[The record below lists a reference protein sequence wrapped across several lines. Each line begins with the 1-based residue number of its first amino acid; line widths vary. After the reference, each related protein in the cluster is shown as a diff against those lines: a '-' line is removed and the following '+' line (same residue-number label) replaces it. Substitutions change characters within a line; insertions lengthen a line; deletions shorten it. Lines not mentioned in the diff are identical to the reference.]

1 MTEAPSTAAVP
12 LPRVLESDC
21 AVQRELAHKLALR
34 EKFSTCTSFLGY
46 GFQAFMLRDLVAAP
60 LLWAWFA
67 ALAVLEALN
76 WLVAHQLVRQRDDDA
91 QRRKWLR
98 VLPVTLFMASCTWGM
113 SALMPGV
120 DLAVT
125 TANLNLLLLA
135 VVVII
140 SVHNLCFSAAALVA
154 FVFGMGTPL
163 FIYGLMHPWGPSG
176 LLALGAFVLCVM
188 VQFYG
193 RAAHRLEVNDICHRL
208 ESELMAA
215 ELQRTNIELNVA
227 MDKIRI
233 MASHDALT
241 QCLNRRAVMEHLESE
256 KARAGRHGER
266 FGVILLDLDHF
277 KSIND
282 TYGHGVGD
290 AVLVAMADRLRAHVR
305 PSDSLAR
312 WGGEEFLCVMAHVD
326 DASLLAKAE
335 DLRRALAEAPL
346 VQEPKA
352 LTVTASIGVAMF
364 APGQTIDETI
374 DRADQAL
381 YQAKHGGRNRVC
393 VLHSAQPLPVV
404 SV

>member
-1 MTEAPSTAAVP
+1 M
-12 LPRVLESDC
+12 
-21 AVQRELAHKLALR
+21 
-34 EKFSTCTSFLGY
+34 
-46 GFQAFMLRDLVAAP
+46 
-60 LLWAWFA
+60 
-67 ALAVLEALN
+67 
-76 WLVAHQLVRQRDDDA
+76 
-91 QRRKWLR
+91 
-98 VLPVTLFMASCTWGM
+98 
-113 SALMPGV
+113 
-120 DLAVT
+120 
-125 TANLNLLLLA
+125 
-135 VVVII
+135 
-140 SVHNLCFSAAALVA
+140 
-154 FVFGMGTPL
+154 
-163 FIYGLMHPWGPSG
+163 
-176 LLALGAFVLCVM
+176 
-188 VQFYG
+188 
-193 RAAHRLEVNDICHRL
+193 
-208 ESELMAA
+208 
-215 ELQRTNIELNVA
+215 
-227 MDKIRI
+227 
-233 MASHDALT
+233 
-241 QCLNRRAVMEHLESE
+241 
-256 KARAGRHGER
+256 
-266 FGVILLDLDHF
+266 ILLDLDHF
-277 KSIND
+277 KRIND